1 MEATAS
7 VSAFIFNLESF
18 LPLPLVCFCERRD
31 ALLPAIDRGANGCS
45 GVSSEL
51 PAVTAGFHVDS
62 ALFQERHEWPFI
74 INVIESPM
82 HSVVQLIYM
91 DFLLPAICSDASR
104 VLFECVYFLP
114 ATPAAHFVP
123 AE

>member
-1 MEATAS
+1 M
-7 VSAFIFNLESF
+7 
-18 LPLPLVCFCERRD
+18 
-31 ALLPAIDRGANGCS
+31 IDRGANGCS

-74 INVIESPM
+74 INVIESTM
-82 HSVVQLIYM
+82 YSVCSLFIWIS
-91 DFLLPAICSDASR
+91 FSSALCSDESH

-114 ATPAAHFVP
+114 ATPAAHFIQ